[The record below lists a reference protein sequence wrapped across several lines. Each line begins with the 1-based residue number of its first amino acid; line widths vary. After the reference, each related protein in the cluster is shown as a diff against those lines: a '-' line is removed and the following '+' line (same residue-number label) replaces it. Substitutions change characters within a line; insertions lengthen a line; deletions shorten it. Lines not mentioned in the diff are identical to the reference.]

1 MPIEVRISRWS
12 DSSDE
17 CSLIKWLKAEGDPVA
32 QGEPIAELET
42 DKATVELESPAQG
55 ILQKTLVPEGSALRV
70 GDMIA
75 LVEDSKP
82 GVAAAPHAV
91 PRPVQSTAQSQ
102 APAPVRIP
110 AVVEST
116 TPPRLGAVQQVHSAR
131 PSAASRSATPLAMR
145 MAALAGIDIAA
156 ISPRSGEQRI
166 RKSDV
171 EAALGI
177 ASSLPLATQPRSEQ
191 GTGSQEF
198 EPDQAK
204 SIPLTRTRKVIA
216 QRMAE
221 SKRTT
226 PHFYLSVDCSL
237 DALLKLREMV
247 NGRSGQPPISVT
259 PFLIRAAALALIKE
273 PAVNS
278 AWSEQAILAPG
289 RIDIAVAVATERGL
303 VTPVI
308 RGAHGKGVVAIAS
321 ELQEFISRARE
332 GRLAPRDY
340 EGGTFTISNLG
351 MYGVQSLY
359 AIINPPQSCILGI
372 GASEERPVVRDH
384 QVTIATMLTA
394 TLSADHRVVDGAAGA
409 AFLAEF
415 KNLLQQPINLV
426 L

>member
-17 CSLIKWLKAEGDPVA
+17 CLLIKWLKAEGDSVSV
-32 QGEPIAELET
+32 GEPIAELET
-42 DKATVELESPAQG
+42 DKATIELESPG
-55 ILQKTLVPEGSALRV
+55 PGVLQKTLVPEGSTLHV
-70 GDMIA
+70 GDTVA
-75 LVEDSKP
+75 LIDEQSRERLTQTGLKRASARP
-82 GVAAAPHAV
+82 PAA
-91 PRPVQSTAQSQ
+91 S
-102 APAPVRIP
+102 RIP
-110 AVVEST
+110 EVAEPKPP
-116 TPPRLGAVQQVHSAR
+116 TPSRIGAVQQVQPAR
-131 PSAASRSATPLAMR
+131 PSTLQRSATPLAMR
-145 MAALAGIDIAA
+145 MAALAGIDISTIAA
-156 ISPRSGEQRI
+156 KSGDQRI

-177 ASSLPLATQPRSEQ
+177 ARNPPPAPRVDSDRLETARQSE
-191 GTGSQEF
+191 SDE
-198 EPDQAK
+198 AK
-204 SIPLTRTRKVIA
+204 SIPLTRMRKIIA

-221 SKRTT
+221 SKRNT
-226 PHFYLSVDCSL
+226 PHFYLSVDCAL
-237 DALLKLREMV
+237 DELLKLREMV
-247 NGRSGQPPISVT
+247 NGRSGQPPISIT
-259 PFLIRAAALALIKE
+259 AFLIRAAALALVKQ

-278 AWSEQAILAPG
+278 AWGDEAIVANA
-289 RIDIAVAVATERGL
+289 RIDVAVAVATERGL

-308 RGAHGKGVVAIAS
+308 RESHRKGVVAISS
-321 ELQEFISRARE
+321 ELQGFISRARE

-394 TLSADHRVVDGAAGA
+394 TLSADHRVIDGALGA

-415 KNLLQQPINLV
+415 KNLVQQPINLV